1 MYKLFILLTLSC
13 ATIVQ
18 SQSANTDYIILK
30 TGVDGQNKQNSARVA
45 FYIDLPDSSN
55 FSGKNFR
62 TIAILTRGDTSRVSF
77 LTGSLLDS
85 LAIGAKLEIIRTVR
99 FDAGLT
105 NVQKRIAIDNIFTN
119 SITDLLE
126 KWYAEH
132 NFYGL
137 ERIVP

>member
-13 ATIVQ
+13 ATIAQ

-45 FYIDLPDSSN
+45 FYIDLPDSN
-55 FSGKNFR
+55 NCAGVNFR
-62 TIAILTRGDTSRVSF
+62 TIAILVNGDTSRVSF

-85 LAIGAKLEIIRTVR
+85 LAIGAKLEVIRTVR

-119 SITDLLE
+119 SIAALLE